1 VTPRH
6 PAGER
11 LPAVDRAPRV
21 LVVIPTY
28 DERANL
34 EGVVAR
40 LRAAMPAADVLV
52 VDDASPDGTGEL
64 AEEMRRA
71 DPRVHVLH
79 GSGKGG
85 LGAAYLRGFAW
96 AAERDYDVLVEM
108 DADGSH
114 PPETLPEMVGILVGE
129 ESLPYLGLVIGSRWV
144 PGGEVV
150 DWPRSR
156 EVLSRGGNLYARSA
170 LGVPVRDLTAGFRA
184 YRADVVAQLD
194 LQDVDSR
201 GYCFQIDMAVRV
213 ADAGWP
219 IAEVPIVFRE
229 RQAGESKMSRAI
241 VLEAIAKVTVWGVQ
255 RRLAGL
261 RRGRAR
267 LGRRVRPGAARRRPT
282 GSAGEGSRTPTPQGT
297 RS

>member
-1 VTPRH
+1 M
-6 PAGER
+6 PA
-11 LPAVDRAPRV
+11 ADRAPRV
-21 LVVIPTY
+21 LVIVPTY
-28 DERANL
+28 DERPNL
-34 EGVVAR
+34 EGVVTR
-40 LRAAMPAADVLV
+40 LHAAMPDADVLV
-52 VDDASPDGTGEL
+52 VDDASPDGTGDL
-64 AEEMRRA
+64 AEAMHRA

-96 AAERDYDVLVEM
+96 AAERAYDVLVEM

-114 PPETLPEMVGILVGE
+114 PPETLPEMVATLIGE
-129 ESLPYLGLVIGSRWV
+129 GAAPDLGLVIGSRWV
-144 PGGEVV
+144 PGGAVV

-184 YRADVVAQLD
+184 YRADVVAALD
-194 LQDVDSR
+194 LTAVDSR

-213 ADAGWP
+213 ADAGWR

-229 RQAGESKMSRAI
+229 RQAGTSKMSRSI
-241 VLEAIAKVTVWGVQ
+241 VLEAIARVTVWGMQ
-255 RRLAGL
+255 RR
-261 RRGRAR
+261 
-267 LGRRVRPGAARRRPT
+267 VGAADRTHRPS
-282 GSAGEGSRTPTPQGT
+282 GAGGGSRTPTPEGT

>member
-1 VTPRH
+1 MPDS
-6 PAGER
+6 
-11 LPAVDRAPRV
+11 DRAPRV

-28 DERANL
+28 DERPNL
-34 EGVVAR
+34 AGIVTR
-40 LRAAMPAADVLV
+40 LHAAMPAADVLV

-64 AEEMRRA
+64 AEELRRA

-96 AAERDYDVLVEM
+96 AAERDYGVLVEM

-114 PPETLPEMVGILVGE
+114 PPETLPEMVDLLLRE
-129 ESLPYLGLVIGSRWV
+129 QAAPDLGLVIGSRWV
-144 PGGEVV
+144 PGGAVV
-150 DWPRSR
+150 DWPRFR
-156 EVLSRGGNLYARSA
+156 EMLSRAGNLYARTA

-184 YRADVVAQLD
+184 YRADVVAKLD

-213 ADAGWP
+213 ADAGWR

-229 RQAGESKMSRAI
+229 RQAGTSKMSRAI
-241 VLEAIAKVTVWGVQ
+241 VLEAIAKVTVWGVH
-255 RRLAGL
+255 RRF
-261 RRGRAR
+261 GRAH
-267 LGRRVRPGAARRRPT
+267 RR
-282 GSAGEGSRTPTPQGT
+282 
-297 RS
+297 